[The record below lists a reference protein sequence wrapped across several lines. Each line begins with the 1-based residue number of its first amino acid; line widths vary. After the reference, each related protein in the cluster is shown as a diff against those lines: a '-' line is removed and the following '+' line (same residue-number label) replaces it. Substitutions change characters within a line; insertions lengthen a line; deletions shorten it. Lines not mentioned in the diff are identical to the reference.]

1 MPGLQIM
8 LPLAVAI
15 ALGFLWLFL
24 WSVRNGDY
32 NDAEMTA
39 HRILFDEQ
47 DDVDLQFHRSASDGA
62 AQEAAN
68 ATKETGPPV
77 SGKPKAP

>member
-1 MPGLQIM
+1 M

-32 NDAEMTA
+32 DDAEMTA
-39 HRILFDEQ
+39 HRILFDEK
-47 DDVDLQFHRSASDGA
+47 DDVDSEIRSPHASAPHTLPSGTTPMPA
-62 AQEAAN
+62 REQP
-68 ATKETGPPV
+68 KPVVETI
-77 SGKPKAP
+77 PK